1 MKQEMEAGW
10 QEQNE
15 ALTQGIA
22 EWREKNPRATM
33 REIEAEIDKRLFELR
48 ARMISDTANQSR
60 QATWETGTK
69 DVICPKC
76 GEKLEKKGKKKRKLQ
91 TQGGH
96 EIELE
101 REYGVCPK
109 CGEGIFPP
117 G

>member
-1 MKQEMEAGW
+1 MKTETKAGW
-10 QEQNE
+10 QEQGE
-15 ALTQGIA
+15 ELLRGVA
-22 EWREKNPRATM
+22 EWREEHPRATL

-48 ARMISDTANQSR
+48 ARMISETANQSQ
-60 QATWETGTK
+60 QASWETGSQA
-69 DVICPKC
+69 VLCPKC
-76 GEKLEKKGKKKRKLQ
+76 GERLGKKGKKKRKLQ

>member
-1 MKQEMEAGW
+1 MKAERKAGW
-10 QEQNE
+10 QEQSE
-15 ALTQGIA
+15 ELMRGTA
-22 EWREKNPRATM
+22 EWREKHPVATM

-48 ARMISDTANQSR
+48 ARMISETANQSE
-60 QATWETGTK
+60 QASWGTGGQA
-69 DVICPKC
+69 VVCPKC
-76 GEKLEKKGKKKRKLQ
+76 GEELEKKGKKKRKLQ